1 MQDRGRYACHTMRL
15 TNTVTH
21 LFRTVYQNSV
31 VRGLYMYIFFAL
43 ILRAD
48 QGRL

>member
-15 TNTVTH
+15 TNTATH

-31 VRGLYMYIFFAL
+31 VRGLYIFFAL

-48 QGRL
+48 PRRL